1 MAIKKR
7 CNRCLK
13 PLREDGTCQNKDCV
27 RYSDPKPKEEEPKE
41 EQPK

>member
-13 PLREDGTCQNKDCV
+13 PVREDGTCQNPECV
-27 RYSDPKPKEEEPKE
+27 RYVEKKEEEEPKDG
-41 EQPK
+41 KKK